1 MKCQSEPMVSLFN
14 TLSYKFRTPLLDGL
28 FWPPHRQWIPET
40 GLLISHYLFLIAH
53 IITFMVY
60 ALIISPLISQTC
72 LNLSFSIPPQDWAF
86 LSLPLPRHTSL
97 TSTTCLLASYVPFL
111 CSTLSSFCLY
121 LTLLSTIVLNS
132 FLNIL
137 LKLWKIWFHKCLL
150 WLITRPNTCGQHKS
164 CAFTLCFLC
173 FLCFLH
179 KIHPHSDTHAQW
191 HKE

>member
-72 LNLSFSIPPQDWAF
+72 LNLSFSYSSSG
-86 LSLPLPRHTSL
+86 LSLSHSSSPSSHLPHLHNLPVGVLCALSL
-97 TSTTCLLASYVPFL
+97 LYFVLILSIFNTTLNHCSQQLSQYLIKVVENLIPQVSSLINYSSKYLRTAQVMRIHALLFML
-111 CSTLSSFCLY
+111 FMLFML
-121 LTLLSTIVLNS
+121 
-132 FLNIL
+132 
-137 LKLWKIWFHKCLL
+137 
-150 WLITRPNTCGQHKS
+150 
-164 CAFTLCFLC
+164 FT
-173 FLCFLH
+173 
-179 KIHPHSDTHAQW
+179 
-191 HKE
+191 